1 MSKVSEY
8 FEPHIYFPM
17 DFPIPDEPGEGDC
30 PHEKITRNAYYK
42 MRTEMWKIS
51 ELEYA
56 CLCVMESFDD
66 EGYDKKSDDVVECVY
81 GYSDNS
87 AQNLIE
93 EAEYVLNT
101 FYEEGHVRNEW
112 QELGTLAENKECLK
126 EIRAI
131 RRWLKKWKPMVEGK

>member
-1 MSKVSEY
+1 MN
-8 FEPHIYFPM
+8 INR
-17 DFPIPDEPGEGDC
+17 D
-30 PHEKITRNAYYK
+30 TYYK
-42 MRTEMWKIS
+42 MRTEMWEVS

-66 EGYDKKSDDVVECVY
+66 EGYDEESDDVVECAY

-101 FYEEGHVRNEW
+101 FYEEGHARNEW
-112 QELGTLAENKECLK
+112 QELGTLAESKECLK

-131 RRWLKKWKPMVEGK
+131 KRWLKKWKPITERK

>member
-1 MSKVSEY
+1 MNISS
-8 FEPHIYFPM
+8 
-17 DFPIPDEPGEGDC
+17 D
-30 PHEKITRNAYYK
+30 TYYK
-42 MRTEMWKIS
+42 MRTAMWKVP

-56 CLCVMESFDD
+56 CLCVMESFDAKKH
-66 EGYDKKSDDVVECVY
+66 DKESDDIVESVY
-81 GYSDNS
+81 GYSDDS

-112 QELGTLAENKECLK
+112 QELGILTESKESLK

-131 RRWLKKWKPMVEGK
+131 KQWLKKWKPIKENKLEPFTG

>member
-1 MSKVSEY
+1 MNTISR
-8 FEPHIYFPM
+8 
-17 DFPIPDEPGEGDC
+17 D
-30 PHEKITRNAYYK
+30 TYYK
-42 MRTEMWKIS
+42 MRTEMWKVS

-66 EGYDKKSDDVVECVY
+66 EGYDEESDDVVESAY
-81 GYSDNS
+81 GYSDDS

-112 QELGTLAENKECLK
+112 QELGTLAESKGCLK

-131 RRWLKKWKPMVEGK
+131 KRWLKKWKPITEGKSK

>member
-1 MSKVSEY
+1 MNTISR
-8 FEPHIYFPM
+8 
-17 DFPIPDEPGEGDC
+17 D
-30 PHEKITRNAYYK
+30 TYYK
-42 MRTEMWKIS
+42 MRTAMWKVP

-66 EGYDKKSDDVVECVY
+66 EDYDEESDDVVESAY
-81 GYSDNS
+81 GYSDDS
-87 AQNLIE
+87 AHILIK

-112 QELGTLAENKECLK
+112 QELGTLAESKGCLK

-131 RRWLKKWKPMVEGK
+131 RRWLKKWKPIAEGKSK

>member
-1 MSKVSEY
+1 MERKQIKGNKMNISS
-8 FEPHIYFPM
+8 
-17 DFPIPDEPGEGDC
+17 D
-30 PHEKITRNAYYK
+30 TYYK

-66 EGYDKKSDDVVECVY
+66 EGYDKESDDVVESAY
-81 GYSDNS
+81 GYNDDS

-101 FYEEGHVRNEW
+101 FYEEGHARNEW
-112 QELGTLAENKECLK
+112 QELGTLAESKECLK

-131 RRWLKKWKPMVEGK
+131 RRWLKKWKPIAEGKS